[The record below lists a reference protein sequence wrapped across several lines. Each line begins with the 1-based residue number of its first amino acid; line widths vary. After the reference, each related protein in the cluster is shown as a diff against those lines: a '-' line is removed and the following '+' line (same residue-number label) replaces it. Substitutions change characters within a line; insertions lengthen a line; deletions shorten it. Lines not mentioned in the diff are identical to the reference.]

1 MKHWPFTVISGENGE
16 SKIQVQFH
24 GKTITYTVE
33 EILSK
38 ILIKLKSMS
47 EQYLDAKVR
56 DAVITVPSYFND
68 AQRHVIK
75 DAAELAG

>member
-1 MKHWPFTVISGENGE
+1 MEHWPFAVIGGENGE
-16 SKIQVQFH
+16 PKIQVQFR
-24 GKTITYTVE
+24 GNTIAYSVE
-33 EILSK
+33 EILSM

-47 EQYLDAKVR
+47 ELYLGAKV
-56 DAVITVPSYFND
+56 DAVITVPSYFNN